1 MRDGM
6 HPRARSGNRPVARG
20 DGWVWLKAVAI
31 GSAIVIA
38 GCAGR
43 TPPGAEAQAAPPP
56 PSSTPSSPSST
67 PAPAPPAAG
76 SSTTDF
82 GTLPPPPPP
91 PDPSPPAG
99 AVATGE
105 GWITPAPA
113 SQTPGYRVQIF
124 ASSDRARA
132 ESAAADARQRFV
144 EPVYIEFE
152 APLYKVRVGDC
163 ATRHEADTLKEK
175 AGTQGYDGAWVAET
189 PIQSH

>member
-1 MRDGM
+1 
-6 HPRARSGNRPVARG
+6 
-20 DGWVWLKAVAI
+20 VAI
-31 GSAIVIA
+31 GSAILIA

-43 TPPGAEAQAAPPP
+43 TPPGAETQAAPPP
-56 PSSTPSSPSST
+56 PSSTPAPASA

-76 SSTTDF
+76 SATTDF

-91 PDPSPPAG
+91 PDPNPPAG

-105 GWITPAPA
+105 GWVTPAPA